1 MVVYLAGT
9 TAVQMVQ
16 RKVVLRVVSWVVW
29 KAAPMVV
36 WTAEKWVASRVGYWA
51 V

>member
-1 MVVYLAGT
+1 MAVYLAET
-9 TAVQMVQ
+9 TDVQMVQ
-16 RKVVLRVVSWVVW
+16 QKVVLRVVNWVVW

-36 WTAEKWVASRVGYWA
+36 WMAETMVASRVGYWA